1 LHKLV
6 GLWSFKNKLFALKN
20 LNFSKQNLSES
31 RYPLYQLLF
40 LGHFDKLRIN
50 LKPFYTTDQ
59 KVVFFAMAYFLE
71 WRNLNKENCI
81 SQVSCWLFKNVYLN
95 QPDIRKRADALIYW
109 INRIL
114 KQKHF
119 QIEIPKFHP
128 LLCICEWLSGLCNS
142 LNQNKCLISLW

>member
-1 LHKLV
+1 MHKLV

-59 KVVFFAMAYFLE
+59 EVIFCDGIFPWM
-71 WRNLNKENCI
+71 KESEQRKLHLASFMLAVQKCI
-81 SQVSCWLFKNVYLN
+81 PQPTRHKKTDMCTYRTKSIEYLN
-95 QPDIRKRADALIYW
+95 WNISRLKFQSFIAFFLSANDWMVFLI
-109 INRIL
+109 
-114 KQKHF
+114 H
-119 QIEIPKFHP
+119 
-128 LLCICEWLSGLCNS
+128 
-142 LNQNKCLISLW
+142 

>member
-1 LHKLV
+1 MHKLV

-59 KVVFFAMAYFLE
+59 EAIFCDGIFPWMKESEQRKLHFASFMLSVLKCIPQPTRHKKTGRCTY
-71 WRNLNKENCI
+71 RLNKSNTWTEKFPDWN
-81 SQVSCWLFKNVYLN
+81 SKVSSSSLYLRMI
-95 QPDIRKRADALIYW
+95 QW
-109 INRIL
+109 
-114 KQKHF
+114 
-119 QIEIPKFHP
+119 
-128 LLCICEWLSGLCNS
+128 S
-142 LNQNKCLISLW
+142 L